1 MTPLRVA
8 MVGAG
13 GHARRHLEVLAR
25 RPDVTLVGHVARAT
39 ESALR
44 QARRYGGRAFE
55 DVNALLQH
63 EQVDAAWICVPP
75 AAHGPSEAA
84 FVAADVPFLVEKPLS
99 ADAATAESIAAD
111 VAAAGLVT
119 AVGYHWRA
127 LDTLAEVR
135 ERLATGPPVRLLTAA
150 WHSSLPA
157 PPWWRREATSGGQ
170 IVEQATH
177 LLDLALHLLGD
188 AEVLHAAE
196 VRRAGEVRRECPT
209 GYDTPER
216 PTTSDVDVA
225 EASSATLRF
234 GTGALGI
241 ITATWVL
248 AASDAVELRLHREGE
263 RITITQ
269 DALTLDSGREAR
281 VVRTQ
286 DDPVATQDAAFLA
299 AVRAGDP
306 GAVTCSYAE
315 ALRTHRLAQRVR
327 ERARTGV
334 G

>member
-1 MTPLRVA
+1 MTSLRVA

-25 RPDVTLVGHVARAT
+25 RPDVTLVGHVARST
-39 ESALR
+39 ESASR
-44 QARRYGGRAFE
+44 QAGRYGGRAFD
-55 DVNALLQH
+55 DVGALLEH

-75 AAHGPSEAA
+75 AAHGPIEAA
-84 FVAADVPFLVEKPLS
+84 FVAAGVPFLVEKPLS

-135 ERLATGPPVRLLTAA
+135 ERLADGPPVRLLTGA
-150 WHSSLPA
+150 WHSRLPA
-157 PPWWRREATSGGQ
+157 PAWWRREATSGGQ
-170 IVEQATH
+170 MVEQATH

-196 VRRAGEVRRECPT
+196 VRPERRAG
-209 GYDTPER
+209 GDTPGR
-216 PTTSDVDVA
+216 RTASDVDVA

-234 GTGALGI
+234 GTGALGV

-269 DALTLDSGREAR
+269 DALTLDTGREAR

-299 AVRAGDP
+299 AVRDGDP
-306 GAVTCSYAE
+306 EAVTCSYAD
-315 ALRTHRLAQRVR
+315 ALRTHRVAQRVR
-327 ERARTGV
+327 ERARLGT
-334 G
+334 